1 MRAITFTLLIFSLL
15 SSGCSWIKFPGVHK
29 VDIQQG
35 NLIEQN
41 MVDKLELGMT
51 KSQVRFVLGNPLIAD
66 TFDQTRWDYIYRRV
80 SSLGVYS
87 EKSMTVHFDDQG
99 LLKEVEGDF
108 YLDDSKTD
116 V

>member
-35 NLIEQN
+35 NLIEQD

-87 EKSMTVHFDDQG
+87 EKGMTVHFDDQG
-99 LLKEVEGDF
+99 RLKEVEGDF
-108 YLDDSKTD
+108 YLDNSKTD

>member
-1 MRAITFTLLIFSLL
+1 MRAITLTLLLFSLV

-35 NLIEQN
+35 NLIDQD
-41 MVDKLELGMT
+41 MVNKLELGMT
-51 KSQVRFVLGNPLIAD
+51 KSQVRFVLGNPLVAD

-87 EKSMTVHFDDQG
+87 EKGMTVHFDDQG
-99 LLKEVEGDF
+99 LLEEVEGDF
-108 YLDDSKTD
+108 SLNNKNTD

>member
-1 MRAITFTLLIFSLL
+1 
-15 SSGCSWIKFPGVHK
+15 

-35 NLIEQN
+35 NLIDQD
-41 MVDKLELGMT
+41 MVEKLEFGMT

-87 EKSMTVHFDDQG
+87 EKDMTVHFDDQG
-99 LLKEVEGDF
+99 LLKEIKGDF
-108 YLDDSKTD
+108 SLEEIKTEG
-116 V
+116 

>member
-1 MRAITFTLLIFSLL
+1 MRAITLTLLLFSLV

-35 NLIEQN
+35 NLIDQD
-41 MVDKLELGMT
+41 MVNQLELGMT
-51 KSQVRFVLGNPLIAD
+51 KSQVRFVLGNPLVAD

-87 EKSMTVHFDDQG
+87 EKGMTVHFDDQG
-99 LLKEVEGDF
+99 LLEEVEGD
-108 YLDDSKTD
+108 LSLNNKKTD

>member
-1 MRAITFTLLIFSLL
+1 MRAITLTLLLFSLI

-35 NLIEQN
+35 NLIDQD
-41 MVDKLELGMT
+41 MVNQLELGMT
-51 KSQVRFVLGNPLIAD
+51 KSQVRFVLGNPLVAD

-87 EKSMTVHFDDQG
+87 EKGMTVHFDNQG
-99 LLKEVEGDF
+99 LLEEVEGDF
-108 YLDDSKTD
+108 SLNNKKTD

>member
-1 MRAITFTLLIFSLL
+1 MRAITLTLLLFSLV

-35 NLIEQN
+35 NLIDQD
-41 MVDKLELGMT
+41 MVNKLQLGMT
-51 KSQVRFVLGNPLIAD
+51 KSQVRFVLGNPLVAD

-87 EKSMTVHFDDQG
+87 EKGMTVHFDDQG
-99 LLKEVEGDF
+99 LLEEVEGDF
-108 YLDDSKTD
+108 SLNNKNTD
-116 V
+116 I

>member
-1 MRAITFTLLIFSLL
+1 MRAITLTLLLFSLV

-35 NLIEQN
+35 NLIDQD
-41 MVDKLELGMT
+41 MVNKLELGMT
-51 KSQVRFVLGNPLIAD
+51 KSQVRFVLGNPLVAD

-87 EKSMTVHFDDQG
+87 EKGMTVHFDDQG
-99 LLKEVEGDF
+99 LLEEVEGDF
-108 YLDDSKTD
+108 SLNNKNTD
-116 V
+116 I